1 MQDNDYI
8 KIDNVKVVVDGK
20 LETIKVVTD
29 RRDEILKKT
38 VFAMEHS
45 IKSVHREIIQSIK
58 DNNELEK
65 RLEKEFEGIA
75 HWWIDID
82 NDLTLNVIEE
92 EPNGLYHVSLSGNFI
107 GDIEGSYTQ
116 INKLIFEEF
125 KKNKNDKTYLSTILL
140 NKIYGLKNVEPLRIS
155 IEKIIEAKKLNL
167 VTEQFR

>member
-1 MQDNDYI
+1 
-8 KIDNVKVVVDGK
+8 
-20 LETIKVVTD
+20 
-29 RRDEILKKT
+29 
-38 VFAMEHS
+38 MEHS
-45 IKSVHREIIQSIK
+45 LKSVHREIIQSIK

-92 EPNGLYHVSLSGNFI
+92 ELNGLYHVSLSGNFI